1 MPSPVTHRLIA
12 TRSSGSRGGSTLDVS
27 MVSSCVCRGCVCVC
41 VRARAC
47 MVSAR
52 VRPRARFFASVSPC
66 VPVRVRLRPHPHT
79 QELRGHCESRRHGR
93 RGGPARAATARAPR
107 TPHQYLRR
115 GAVCACVC
123 VVVAVG
129 EQASS
134 REDPSRVNMYIT

>member
-1 MPSPVTHRLIA
+1 M
-12 TRSSGSRGGSTLDVS
+12 
-27 MVSSCVCRGCVCVC
+27 C

-66 VPVRVRLRPHPHT
+66 VPVRVRVRPHPHT

-107 TPHQYLRR
+107 PPHQYLRR

>member
-1 MPSPVTHRLIA
+1 M
-12 TRSSGSRGGSTLDVS
+12 
-27 MVSSCVCRGCVCVC
+27 C

-66 VPVRVRLRPHPHT
+66 VPVRVRVRPHPHT
-79 QELRGHCESRRHGR
+79 RNS
-93 RGGPARAATARAPR
+93 AAIVKADGM
-107 TPHQYLRR
+107 
-115 GAVCACVC
+115 GAVVALLELLLPEPREPLINICVEVRCVRVC